1 MASVSERVARRYL
14 RMRGFVSREIETS
27 LGTTHVLEAP
37 GQGELPPVV
46 LLHGFAASGTQ
57 MLPLL
62 LRLQKSVQ
70 KLIVPDLPGH
80 GFSAE
85 PSGGLESDGLRSGL
99 FETLDAVIDEPV
111 VLFGNSMGGYAAIT
125 YALERRA
132 LVQRLILCSP
142 GGAGM
147 QQAELDEFRK
157 VFDVNSHGEALQFV
171 DRLLGK
177 RSPARHVMAMSVR
190 RRFTNSYLRNLM
202 ACLTP
207 EDLLSADQ
215 LQTLDM
221 PIMMVWGQ
229 EDQILPDH
237 NREFFRTHLP
247 THAQIIEPAG
257 LGHSPYLESP
267 AALTRHILR
276 FLRTPAADVKAG
288 AK

>member
-1 MASVSERVARRYL
+1 
-14 RMRGFVSREIETS
+14 MRGFVTREIETS
-27 LGTTHVLEAP
+27 VGPTHVLEAP
-37 GQGELPPVV
+37 GQGDLPPVV

-62 LRLQKSVQ
+62 VRLQKSVR

-85 PSGGLESDGLRSGL
+85 PSTELESEGLRSGL

-111 VLFGNSMGGYAAIT
+111 VLFGNSMGGYAAIA
-125 YALERRA
+125 YALQGRPS
-132 LVQRLILCSP
+132 VQRLILCSP

-147 QQAELDEFRK
+147 AQAQLDEFRK

-177 RSPARHVMAMSVR
+177 RSAARHIMAMSVR
-190 RRFTNSYLRNLM
+190 RRFTNTYLRNLM
-202 ACLTP
+202 ASLTP
-207 EDLLSADQ
+207 DDLLSGAD
-215 LQTLDM
+215 LQTLNM
-221 PIMMVWGQ
+221 PILMVWGQ
-229 EDQILPDH
+229 RDRILPDH
-237 NREFFRTHLP
+237 NREFFRAHLP
-247 THAQIIEPAG
+247 SHTHIIEPAE

-276 FLRTPAADVKAG
+276 FLRTSPAELGVE